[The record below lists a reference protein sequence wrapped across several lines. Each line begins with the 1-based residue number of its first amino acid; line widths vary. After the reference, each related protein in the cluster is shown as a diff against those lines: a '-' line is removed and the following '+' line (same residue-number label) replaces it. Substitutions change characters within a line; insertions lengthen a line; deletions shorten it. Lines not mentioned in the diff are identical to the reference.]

1 MIETACNFLEL
12 MGRKTLNQ
20 LRSGKI
26 ASLICAD
33 KPKFAELVAS
43 HSVDQSLQGQKERE
57 VLSTRHFFDLDV
69 KSAAFRHRKVLIIV
83 LFLGITMAKTELT
96 HFVTSPHKKLS

>member
-1 MIETACNFLEL
+1 MIETTSYFLEL

-26 ASLICAD
+26 AGLVCAD
-33 KPKFAELVAS
+33 KPKFAKLVAS
-43 HSVDQSLQGQKERE
+43 HSVDQSLHGQKERE
-57 VLSTRHFFDLDV
+57 VLSTRHFLDLDV
-69 KSAAFRHRKVLIIV
+69 KSAAFRHRKVLFI
-83 LFLGITMAKTELT
+83 LLLLGITMAKTELP